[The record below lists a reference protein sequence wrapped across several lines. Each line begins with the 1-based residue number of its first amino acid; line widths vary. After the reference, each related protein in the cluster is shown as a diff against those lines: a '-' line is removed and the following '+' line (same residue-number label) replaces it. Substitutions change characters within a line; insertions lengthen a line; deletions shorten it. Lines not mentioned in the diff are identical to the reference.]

1 MLLDIVLGSGSVDMY
16 IEETE
21 NETGIFQKSLID
33 AIYSI
38 RKSIHS
44 ISKALEKD
52 NPTNVDIHS
61 VEKEVKN
68 MVEKGLLEKRK
79 TWQGLDSF
87 FILDMI

>member
-16 IEETE
+16 IGETE

-38 RKSIHS
+38 RKSSTRPDIHS

-79 TWQGLDSF
+79 T
-87 FILDMI
+87 

>member
-16 IEETE
+16 IGETE

-38 RKSIHS
+38 RKSSTRPDTHS
-44 ISKALEKD
+44 ISKALEMD

-79 TWQGLDSF
+79 T
-87 FILDMI
+87 